1 MERNKQVR
9 VCKIGSLC
17 SVFFWLIFIVIVFL
31 WQKQKREE
39 TMSNLFDKAIQI
51 EKSIYIKRLINE
63 QVHSFPTDNNIPKH
77 EKDEWID
84 QYYLIRSDP
93 KRERLDSIYS
103 ALLNGNGIKT
113 DVQILCTFDKTST
126 FTVAMNQIEKAVA
139 LPSVSFSIND
149 DEEKNIVLSPY
160 YTNNFL
166 CEFLI
171 HPYSYLSFFTCLFI
185 CLVFIWCVW
194 KIKKR
199 KKNLIKW

>member
-103 ALLNGNGIKT
+103 ALLNENGIKT

-126 FTVAMNQIEKAVA
+126 FTGAMNQIEKAVA

-149 DEEKNIVLSPY
+149 DEEKNRGCKL
-160 YTNNFL
+160 N
-166 CEFLI
+166 
-171 HPYSYLSFFTCLFI
+171 
-185 CLVFIWCVW
+185 CVS
-194 KIKKR
+194 KE
-199 KKNLIKW
+199 